1 MEAIKDFAEYRSLLP
16 RGVKLSPE
24 DIWFGISFI
33 LSVRLEE
40 PQFAGQTKEKLRSR
54 SATAYVSVII
64 KDAFTLWLNQHPEA
78 ETRSQH
84 GQFKMH
90 RKESR
95 SKKRSDVR
103 SIAVARCCQ
112 EN

>member
-1 MEAIKDFAEYRSLLP
+1 M
-16 RGVKLSPE
+16 SPE

-54 SATAYVSVII
+54 SATAYVAGII

-78 ETRSQH
+78 GDQITARAIQNA
-84 GQFKMH
+84 QK
-90 RKESR
+90 RI
-95 SKKRSDVR
+95 KK
-103 SIAVARCCQ
+103 Q
-112 EN
+112 K